1 MKKIKLPT
9 LLTSLLLALGL
20 LSSSAAMASEN
31 PAELVKGVT
40 DKVLAKLAEDKDKL
54 RQDSSLVNEYVNEF
68 VLPNFDFEYMSQ
80 LVLGKYWRKATVEE
94 RDQFTAE
101 FRTLLVR
108 TYANSLTNYSDQAV
122 EYLPWRAGSD
132 PDDTKVGVEIIPQ
145 AGPSIP
151 IDYALHRIDGK
162 WKVYD
167 VSVDGLSLVTN
178 YRRSFGKKA
187 KNEGVAALIKEL
199 KAKNS

>member
-1 MKKIKLPT
+1 MKKLHT
-9 LLTSLLLALGL
+9 LLASLFISFGL
-20 LSSSAAMASEN
+20 LSANIAHAEES
-31 PAELVKGVT
+31 PAELVKNVT
-40 DKVLAKLAEDKDKL
+40 DKVLAKLAEDKGRIGKDKG
-54 RQDSSLVNEYVNEF
+54 LVNEYVNEF
-68 VLPNFDFEYMSQ
+68 VLPNFDFGYMSQ
-80 LVLGKYWRKATVEE
+80 LVLGKYWRKASADE
-94 RDQFTAE
+94 RSAFTEE

-108 TYANSLTNYSDQAV
+108 TYANSLTNYSDQEV

-151 IDYALHRIDGK
+151 IDYALHRVDGK

-187 KNEGVAALIKEL
+187 KTDGVAALIKEL
-199 KAKNS
+199 QAKNS

>member
-1 MKKIKLPT
+1 MKTKFHNLFA
-9 LLTSLLLALGL
+9 SLLISVGL
-20 LSSSAAMASEN
+20 IAGNVANAEEN
-31 PAELVKGVT
+31 PAELVKNVT
-40 DKVLAKLAEDKDKL
+40 DKVLAKLAEDKERLGNDKNI
-54 RQDSSLVNEYVNEF
+54 VNEYVNEF

-80 LVLGKYWRKATVEE
+80 LVLGKYWRKASADE
-94 RDQFTAE
+94 RNQFTDE

-108 TYANSLTNYSDQAV
+108 TYANSLTNYSDQEV

-151 IDYALHRIDGK
+151 IDYALHRVDGK

-178 YRRSFGKKA
+178 YRRSFGKIA
-187 KNEGVAALIKEL
+187 KNEGVAALIKDL
-199 KAKNS
+199 RAKNS